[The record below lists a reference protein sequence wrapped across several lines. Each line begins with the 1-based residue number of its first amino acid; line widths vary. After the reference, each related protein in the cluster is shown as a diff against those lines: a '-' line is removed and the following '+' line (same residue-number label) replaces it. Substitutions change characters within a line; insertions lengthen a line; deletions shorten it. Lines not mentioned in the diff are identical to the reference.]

1 MKKMEL
7 KECKS
12 LEEVRTEIDKL
23 DDQIVEL
30 IGARNGYIKQAA
42 RFKNTVDEVKNPERI
57 DEIIAKVRH
66 KALALGMSANLLE
79 EIYTIMINEMVE
91 SEIAEFRN
99 SSVF

>member
-1 MKKMEL
+1 MQTKQ
-7 KECKS
+7 CNS
-12 LEEVRTEIDKL
+12 LEEVRHEIDTL

-30 IGARNGYIKQAA
+30 IGARNSYIKQAA
-42 RFKNTVDEVKNPERI
+42 KFKETVEEVKAPERI
-57 DEIIAKVRH
+57 NEIMSKVRH
-66 KALALGMSANLLE
+66 KALTLGMSPNLLE

>member
-1 MKKMEL
+1 MQL
-7 KECKS
+7 KECTS
-12 LEEVRTEIDKL
+12 LEEVRTEIDTL
-23 DDQIVEL
+23 DDEIVKL
-30 IGARNGYIKQAA
+30 IGARNSYIKQAA

-57 DEIIAKVRH
+57 AEIIARVRH
-66 KALALGMSANLLE
+66 QALALGMSANLLE

>member
-1 MKKMEL
+1 MAL
-7 KECKS
+7 KECKT
-12 LEEVRTEIDKL
+12 LEEVRIEIDAL

-30 IGARNGYIKQAA
+30 IGARNSYIKQAA
-42 RFKNTVDEVKNPERI
+42 KFKETVDEVKAPERI
-57 DEIIAKVRH
+57 NEIITKVRH
-66 KALALGMSANLLE
+66 KALTLGMSPNLLE

>member
-1 MKKMEL
+1 MNLKK
-7 KECKS
+7 CKT
-12 LEEVRTEIDKL
+12 LDEVRGEIDRL

-30 IGARNGYIKQAA
+30 IGTRNAYIKQAA
-42 RFKNTVDEVKNPERI
+42 KFKNTVDEVKNPERI
-57 DEIIAKVRH
+57 NEIIAKVRH
-66 KALALGMSANLLE
+66 KALKLGMSANLLE

>member
-1 MKKMEL
+1 MET
-7 KECKS
+7 KNCTS
-12 LEEVRTEIDKL
+12 LEEVRTQIDLL

-30 IGARNGYIKQAA
+30 IGVRNSYIKQAA
-42 RFKNTVDEVKNPERI
+42 KFKNTVDEVKAPERI
-57 DEIIAKVRH
+57 NEIMSKVRH
-66 KALALGMSANLLE
+66 KALTLGMSPNLLE

>member
-1 MKKMEL
+1 MAL
-7 KECKS
+7 KECKR

-30 IGARNGYIKQAA
+30 IGARNSYIKQAA
-42 RFKNTVDEVKNPERI
+42 KFKNTVDEVKAPERI

-66 KALALGMSANLLE
+66 KALTLGMSANLLE
-79 EIYTIMINEMVE
+79 EIYTIMIDEMVE

>member
-1 MKKMEL
+1 MAL
-7 KECKS
+7 KECKR

-30 IGARNGYIKQAA
+30 IGARNSYIKQAA
-42 RFKNTVDEVKNPERI
+42 QFKNTVDEVKAPERI
-57 DEIIAKVRH
+57 AEIIAKVRH
-66 KALALGMSANLLE
+66 KALTMGMSANLLE
-79 EIYTIMINEMVE
+79 EIYTIMIDEMVE